1 MNDLPIKPN
10 EDASSS
16 ASSSSASAEQQ
27 RLQPAH
33 EAQEPA
39 FTAESREYVFDSQTE
54 NISLPPDKLNDLF
67 LEAERTARQ
76 KAITELE
83 RLRIENQ
90 KLQIENQGLELQNQ
104 RLNDETLRLKEL
116 HATRKQYVGRLFWLI
131 TVWLLIVIA
140 LVILTATLKDVFSL
154 DTSVLIAFITSTTVS
169 VIALFVIV
177 AKWLFPSAANGGG
190 DKKEK

>member
-10 EDASSS
+10 EESSS
-16 ASSSSASAEQQ
+16 NSDN
-27 RLQPAH
+27 LQPMAG
-33 EAQEPA
+33 AQEISIVENNQEIA
-39 FTAESREYVFDSQTE
+39 FDSQTE

-67 LEAERTARQ
+67 LEAEKTARQ
-76 KAITELE
+76 KSFTELE

-104 RLNDETLRLKEL
+104 RLNDENLRLTEL
-116 HATRKQYVGRLFWLI
+116 HDTRKQYVGRLFWLI
-131 TVWLLIVIA
+131 TAWLAIVIA
-140 LVILTATLKDVFSL
+140 LVILTATLKDIFSL

-177 AKWLFPSAANGGG
+177 AKWLFPSTSD

>member
-1 MNDLPIKPN
+1 MAGAQDILLV
-10 EDASSS
+10 
-16 ASSSSASAEQQ
+16 AEN
-27 RLQPAH
+27 
-33 EAQEPA
+33 QEIA
-39 FTAESREYVFDSQTE
+39 FDSQTE

-76 KAITELE
+76 KSITELE

-104 RLNDETLRLKEL
+104 RLNDENLRLTEL
-116 HATRKQYVGRLFWLI
+116 HDTRKQYVGRLFWLI
-131 TVWLLIVIA
+131 TAWLAIVIA
-140 LVILTATLKDVFSL
+140 LVILTATLKDIFSL

-177 AKWLFPSAANGGG
+177 AKWLFPSAAD